1 VIHCKHCGTELP
13 DQAKFCLQC
22 GNRIEPEPE
31 QPVEQPPKQLEAP
44 LDFVQPAAMGG
55 MFLGVLSSIPIV
67 SIGFC
72 LWILLGGGIAVTQLM
87 KQRRSGVTYGDG
99 AFAGVL
105 SGLFGS
111 LVGTAIQMCFRVIAA
126 PFFQSQEQQLEQLLN
141 QMAVEG
147 PMRDWVLRAASGE
160 ISVTTVIF
168 TLFSNLLA
176 FSLFAMIGGIL
187 AVALLN
193 KKRGAGKPPRPNIP
207 S

>member
-1 VIHCKHCGTELP
+1 MFLCKHCGTELP
-13 DQAKFCLQC
+13 DHARFCLQC
-22 GNRIEPEPE
+22 GNAVEPEVEVQPEQPAKEPEP
-31 QPVEQPPKQLEAP
+31 P
-44 LDFVQPAAMGG
+44 LDFVQPALLGG

-72 LWILLGGGIAVTQLM
+72 MWILFGGAIAAQQVAR
-87 KQRRSGVTYGDG
+87 QRRSGITYGDG

-111 LVGTAIQMCFRVIAA
+111 LVGTTIQMSLRVIAA
-126 PFFQSQEQQLEQLLN
+126 PIFESQQQQLEQILN
-141 QMAVEG
+141 QMGVEG

-160 ISVTTVIF
+160 ISLTTVIF

-187 AVALLN
+187 AIALLKRR
-193 KKRGAGKPPRPNIP
+193 KKK
-207 S
+207 